1 MQPPL
6 FLFDW
11 NIYTKYVHM
20 HACKN
25 YLYSKASSAT
35 YVHLESRGARRA
47 SKGELYK
54 RSGPHTNRRRK
65 KAIRRSSSPR
75 RRRQDQDRTGQE
87 GSCSF
92 RHRRPA
98 AGGLSPSSQP
108 RKTTDHGTLRTSLH
122 LLALWHVSSNRAR
135 PPCRPFI
142 SGGRGREKKV
152 TRLSHLAAP
161 RTAFASATATANHT
175 GHKNSETVS
184 KTSLHAHY
192 LKGG

>member
-1 MQPPL
+1 
-6 FLFDW
+6 
-11 NIYTKYVHM
+11 M

-47 SKGELYK
+47 SKGEPYR

-98 AGGLSPSSQP
+98 AGGLSPSPQP
-108 RKTTDHGTLRTSLH
+108 RKTTDRPRDPADQSTPSGSLTCFEQPRAAALSSFHLR
-122 LLALWHVSSNRAR
+122 RQR
-135 PPCRPFI
+135 K
-142 SGGRGREKKV
+142 REKGHAII
-152 TRLSHLAAP
+152 SSG
-161 RTAFASATATANHT
+161 SATNRVRFC
-175 GHKNSETVS
+175 NSHS
-184 KTSLHAHY
+184 QPHRA
-192 LKGG
+192 